1 MQTSHRGERFRAQVI
16 QDDFISLRDDGV
28 FVWTS
33 PTGKQ
38 WDSVELFQA
47 ALKQNLLSADEAAV
61 FNIVDKLRHLQR
73 QRPKL
78 YPFA

>member
-1 MQTSHRGERFRAQVI
+1 VI

-38 WDSVELFQA
+38 WESVKLFQA
-47 ALKQNLLSADEAAV
+47 ALKQNLSPAEEAAV
-61 FNIVDKLRHLQR
+61 FTIVDQLRRLQR
-73 QRPKL
+73 QRSKL

>member
-1 MQTSHRGERFRAQVI
+1 VI
-16 QDDFISLRDDGV
+16 QYDFISLRDDGV

-38 WDSVELFQA
+38 WESVELFQA
-47 ALKQNLLSADEAAV
+47 ALKQNLSSEDEAAV
-61 FNIVDKLRHLQR
+61 FNIVDKLRRLQW

>member
-1 MQTSHRGERFRAQVI
+1 MTE
-16 QDDFISLRDDGV
+16 DEPCISLRDDGV

-33 PTGKQ
+33 STGRQ

-47 ALKQNLLSADEAAV
+47 ALKQNLSPADEAAV
-61 FNIVDKLRHLQR
+61 LDIVDKLRRLQR

-78 YPFA
+78 YPFL